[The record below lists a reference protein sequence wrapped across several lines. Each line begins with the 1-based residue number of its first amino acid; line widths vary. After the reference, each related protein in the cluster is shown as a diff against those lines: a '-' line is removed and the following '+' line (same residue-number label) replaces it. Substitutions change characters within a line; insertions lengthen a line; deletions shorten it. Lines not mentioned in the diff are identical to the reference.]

1 MSVSLDHVMTVLP
14 LRKPHAKLRAKRRAD
29 LTDGRESQIK
39 DVLAKIE
46 DADDRKTYLL
56 PSPGYTKGGN
66 ENRLLVSC
74 LKGYV
79 RESPGM

>member
-14 LRKPHAKLRAKRRAD
+14 LRKPHTKLWAKRRAD

-46 DADDRKTYLL
+46 DVDDRKTYLL
-56 PSPGYTKGGN
+56 PSPGYAKGGN
-66 ENRLLVSC
+66 ENRPLVSC

-79 RESPGM
+79 RESTGM

>member
-1 MSVSLDHVMTVLP
+1 M
-14 LRKPHAKLRAKRRAD
+14 
-29 LTDGRESQIK
+29 
-39 DVLAKIE
+39 IE
-46 DADDRKTYLL
+46 DVDDRKTYLL

-66 ENRLLVSC
+66 ENRPLVSC